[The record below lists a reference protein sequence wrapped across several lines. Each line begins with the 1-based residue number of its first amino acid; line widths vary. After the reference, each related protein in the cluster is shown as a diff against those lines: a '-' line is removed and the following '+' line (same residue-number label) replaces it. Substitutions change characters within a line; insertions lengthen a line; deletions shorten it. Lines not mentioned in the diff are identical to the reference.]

1 MKFTEV
7 YITSYYL
14 KQIDVFLAYKI
25 GIEYIK
31 QNPEFIPMCIGNKPI
46 IIYGFILKIVAC
58 KFLPTFCIFFE

>member
-31 QNPEFIPMCIGNKPI
+31 QNPEFIPENW
-46 IIYGFILKIVAC
+46 LL
-58 KFLPTFCIFFE
+58 FLTTFKASSVYSHVYR

>member
-31 QNPEFIPMCIGNKPI
+31 QNPEFIPMYIGNRRHNYSI
-46 IIYGFILKIVAC
+46 
-58 KFLPTFCIFFE
+58 